1 MILTMTFEAARM
13 NKPEGWH
20 VPVHLESVPDTGL
33 RLDLDADEGVR
44 ARLGAIAG
52 VRNVSRVHA
61 SVALTRHGD
70 GLRATGRVTA
80 TVGQTCVVTLEPL
93 ETTVDEP
100 FDVLFV
106 PGMVAADAPTFLVRA
121 AEEVDDTR
129 ETVMDGIAD
138 IGAVAA
144 EFFLLGIDRCPRKPG
159 AVFALPA
166 EDRTGESPFAV
177 LAKLKPAD
185 DKG

>member
-1 MILTMTFEAARM
+1 MTLEAARM

-20 VPVHLESVPDTGL
+20 VPVHLENVPDTGL

-44 ARLGAIAG
+44 ARLGAVAG
-52 VRNVSRVHA
+52 VRNVSRLHA
-61 SVALTRHGD
+61 SVVLTRHGD
-70 GLRATGRVTA
+70 GLRAMGRVTA

-93 ETTVDEP
+93 ENTVDEP

-106 PGMVAADAPTFLVRA
+106 PSGAVADASAFPALA

-129 ETVMDGIAD
+129 ETLEDGTAD

-144 EFFLLGIDRCPRKPG
+144 EFFLLGIDRYPRKPG
-159 AVFALPA
+159 AMFALPA

-177 LAKLKPAD
+177 LAKLKPAH